1 MVKSLL
7 FIKDGAEAREK
18 HSEPDLVKKKQTGSA
33 SLRSCQ
39 RFGFFYIGNQ
49 QSAEV
54 LFRARLFSFSL
65 RNWRQSASQRVESE
79 SVLCYSTWDL
89 RKISYI
95 VPPRCVSQRGAT
107 D

>member
-18 HSEPDLVKKKQTGSA
+18 HSEPDLVKKQTGSA

-79 SVLCYSTWDL
+79 SVLCRSTWDL

>member
-1 MVKSLL
+1 MSVLPNRMTLRILSMLR
-7 FIKDGAEAREK
+7 I
-18 HSEPDLVKKKQTGSA
+18 LVFGFVAKYI
-33 SLRSCQ
+33 
-39 RFGFFYIGNQ
+39 FGFFYIGNQ

-65 RNWRQSASQRVESE
+65 RNWRRSASQRVESE